1 MKKGIPVNIAIQMV
15 DSQSLANFQRQAV
28 KTMAFLENDDDAF
41 IFESNSILGDG
52 TPAQI
57 MPLLT
62 GIFCISIMFIEKK
75 EGKIEIFIEKQANW
89 TRVLVFFLIRLVP
102 CYLMPSIN

>member
-1 MKKGIPVNIAIQMV
+1 MI

-28 KTMAFLENDDDAF
+28 KTMEFLNNDDDAF

-62 GIFCISIMFIEKK
+62 GISIINIMYLERS
-75 EGKIEIFIEKQANW
+75 EN
-89 TRVLVFFLIRLVP
+89 IR
-102 CYLMPSIN
+102 IGI

>member
-1 MKKGIPVNIAIQMV
+1 MI

-28 KTMAFLENDDDAF
+28 KTMEFLNNDDDAF

-62 GIFCISIMFIEKK
+62 GIFVINIMYLERS
-75 EGKIEIFIEKQANW
+75 EN
-89 TRVLVFFLIRLVP
+89 IR
-102 CYLMPSIN
+102 IGI

>member
-1 MKKGIPVNIAIQMV
+1 MI

-28 KTMAFLENDDDAF
+28 KTMEFLNNDDDAF

-62 GIFCISIMFIEKK
+62 GIFIINIM
-75 EGKIEIFIEKQANW
+75 
-89 TRVLVFFLIRLVP
+89 
-102 CYLMPSIN
+102 Y